1 MVLGKLMMIKIIS
14 IILVSAFAMSSLGYG
29 QISVWAQESSNY
41 PLPGMQN
48 ANLPPSG
55 INPCF
60 GQGNHTGTYHLQGN
74 FTRMHHF
81 GQRNFARMHHFGQG
95 NFTRMHPCLS
105 STPNQSGSGSNIIP
119 QGATITSS
127 TTSTQTA
134 PIPSWVKNN
143 AKWWSTGT
151 IDDSTFAQ
159 GIQYMV
165 QQKIVK
171 IPTTQSSQAITGV
184 KIPQWVRND
193 AAYWS
198 SNQIDDS
205 TFIGA
210 IQYLVQSGIVSP

>member
-1 MVLGKLMMIKIIS
+1 MIKLIS
-14 IILVSAFAMSSLGYG
+14 IILVSAFTMSSLGYG
-29 QISVWAQESSNY
+29 PILVWAQESSNH
-41 PLPGMQN
+41 PITGMQN

-60 GQGNHTGTYHLQGN
+60 GQGNHMGAYHFGQGN

-81 GQRNFARMHHFGQG
+81 GQGNFTRTHHFGQG
-95 NFTRMHPCLS
+95 NFTRNGIHPCLS
-105 STPNQSGSGSNIIP
+105 STPKPAGSGNNVPP
-119 QGATITSS
+119 QGAIITSS
-127 TTSTQTA
+127 ATGAQTV

-171 IPTTQSSQAITGV
+171 IPPTQTNQTTAGV

-193 AAYWS
+193 ASYWS

>member
-1 MVLGKLMMIKIIS
+1 MVLGKSMIKLNS
-14 IILVSAFAMSSLGYG
+14 ILLMSVFIMSSLGYG
-29 QISVWAQESSNY
+29 PISVWAQESSNY
-41 PLPGMQN
+41 PLAGMQN
-48 ANLPPSG
+48 ANSLPSG

-60 GQGNHTGTYHLQGN
+60 GQGNHTET
-74 FTRMHHF
+74 
-81 GQRNFARMHHFGQG
+81 HHFGQG
-95 NFTRMHPCLS
+95 NFTRTHHFGQGNFARNGMHPCLS
-105 STPNQSGSGSNIIP
+105 PTPNQSRSGSNIPP
-119 QGATITSS
+119 QASIT
-127 TTSTQTA
+127 TAGTSAQTV

-143 AKWWSTGT
+143 AKWWSAGT

-171 IPTTQSSQAITGV
+171 IPTTHSQASVGV

-193 AAYWS
+193 ASYWS

>member
-1 MVLGKLMMIKIIS
+1 MIKLIS
-14 IILVSAFAMSSLGYG
+14 IILVSAFTMSSLGYG
-29 QISVWAQESSNY
+29 PISVWAQESSNY
-41 PLPGMQN
+41 PPTGMQN
-48 ANLPPSG
+48 ANLLPGG

-60 GQGNHTGTYHLQGN
+60 GQGNHPGMYHFGQGN
-74 FTRMHHF
+74 FTRT
-81 GQRNFARMHHFGQG
+81 HHFGQG
-95 NFTRMHPCLS
+95 NFTRTHHFGQGNFTRNGMHPCLS
-105 STPNQSGSGSNIIP
+105 PTPNQSGSGNNMPP
-119 QGATITSS
+119 QGAMT
-127 TTSTQTA
+127 TTSTTGAQNV

-171 IPTTQSSQAITGV
+171 IPPTQNNQTATGV

-205 TFIGA
+205 TFVGA